1 MKIYL
6 DCYEESNGS
15 TRTIKQFT
23 LDNKT
28 YLIDECVAGGCD
40 IQGEAKGCQNF
51 VCKIGKRRFF
61 IYCEEK
67 YKNGKL
73 ESKYFVIK
81 DERR

>member
-6 DCYEESNGS
+6 DCHEDPTSNS
-15 TRTIKQFT
+15 RTIKQFI

-28 YLIDECVAGGCD
+28 YPIDECIAGGVD

-51 VCKIGKRRFF
+51 VCQIGKRRFF

-67 YKNGKL
+67 YADGKL
-73 ESKYFVIK
+73 DQKYFVIK